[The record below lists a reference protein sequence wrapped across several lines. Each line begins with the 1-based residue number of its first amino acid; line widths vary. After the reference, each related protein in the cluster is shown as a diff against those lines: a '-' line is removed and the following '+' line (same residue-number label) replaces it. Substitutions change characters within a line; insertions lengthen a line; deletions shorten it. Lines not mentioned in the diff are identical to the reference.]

1 MEKFEAV
8 ASLGQLRLL
17 RPAWTK
23 AALAANDR
31 LKLYL
36 TVLQAAQAHAE
47 QPSTAP
53 PNLKREF
60 AAAQVDAPWL
70 DGLPA
75 SAYLE
80 GATLH
85 IPDLARL
92 KEKLRDDLRVMARP
106 LDDDSEPVHRALLA
120 RVDHWS
126 DWLDR
131 QLASTLLRH
140 KSRCSRAAAGTV
152 TTVFTCWSWT
162 CIKP

>member
-36 TVLQAAQAHAE
+36 TVLQAAQAHAQ
-47 QPSTAP
+47 QPSAGL

-80 GATLH
+80 GTTLH
-85 IPDLARL
+85 IPDLPRL
-92 KEKLRDDLRVMARP
+92 KE
-106 LDDDSEPVHRALLA
+106 
-120 RVDHWS
+120 
-126 DWLDR
+126 
-131 QLASTLLRH
+131 
-140 KSRCSRAAAGTV
+140 
-152 TTVFTCWSWT
+152 
-162 CIKP
+162 

>member
-53 PNLKREF
+53 P
-60 AAAQVDAPWL
+60 
-70 DGLPA
+70 
-75 SAYLE
+75 
-80 GATLH
+80 
-85 IPDLARL
+85 I
-92 KEKLRDDLRVMARP
+92 
-106 LDDDSEPVHRALLA
+106 
-120 RVDHWS
+120 
-126 DWLDR
+126 
-131 QLASTLLRH
+131 
-140 KSRCSRAAAGTV
+140 
-152 TTVFTCWSWT
+152 
-162 CIKP
+162 